1 MPYTAVIVESPAKC
15 SKIEKFLGPGY
26 KCMASFGHLRTIDH
40 LNCIDVGNNF
50 NPTFNNITSK
60 SRQISTLRSFIG
72 EAQDVL
78 LAADDDREGEAI
90 AWHICQL
97 YNLPVATTKRII
109 FHEITENA
117 LKAAVQSPTRINMEL
132 VQAQQAR
139 QILDLIVGFKLSP
152 MLWSNISFKTEKG
165 LSAGRCQT
173 PALRL
178 VYENQKDIDASPG
191 RKVYNTTGYFTSMN
205 LDFSLDFNHDGE
217 KPMEEFLC
225 DSVPFEHVYEC
236 GNVRK
241 TTKNPPSPFTT
252 SALQQSA
259 STELRLSP
267 KATMDACQK
276 LYEGGYITYMRT
288 DSKTYSIDFIK
299 TAKVS
304 IKKRYG
310 DEYIHPEVEKLAE
323 RGDDKKQ
330 SKKKK
335 SKKKEEESNAQEAH
349 EAIRPTKIDVTCVSE
364 EGAIGS
370 REAKVYALI
379 WRNTMESC
387 MAAAIYNG
395 VTAKISAPED
405 HNYKYSTEQVVFP
418 GWKVVAGY
426 EETNPVFTFL
436 QQLKPGVINYKRIT
450 SKVTMK
456 DLKSHFTE
464 AKLVQLL
471 EQHGIGRPSTF
482 ASLIDKIQE
491 RGYVK
496 KANVT
501 GKKVKCIDFDLV
513 EDVLEEKADE
523 REFGGEKG
531 KLVIQQL
538 GVVVMDFLLQHYDDM
553 FTYDYTKSMEDTLDL
568 IAKGDSVWHDL
579 CRSCLEQIDTLS
591 GGLKTGNKEQIQIDA
606 NHTYMI
612 AKYGPVIKCVN
623 GSKTTFKKVR
633 EDIDLDKLRRGE
645 YELSD
650 IIVTRAAS
658 NSGRML
664 GKHVGKDVE
673 LKKGRFGLYA
683 IWGGANINI
692 KLDVKDYETIEL
704 KDVTAFLVKPVLLEI
719 SKAAS
724 IRNGKHGPY
733 IYYKTDKMKKPK
745 FLALD
750 KDIKPTC
757 TIAEAKAWL
766 NEKHDISL

>member
-26 KCMASFGHLRTIDH
+26 RCMASFGHLRTLDH
-40 LNCIDVGNNF
+40 LNCIDIANDF
-50 NPTFNNITSK
+50 KPTFTNITSK
-60 SRQISTLRSFIG
+60 SRQITTLRSFIA

-132 VQAQQAR
+132 VHAQQAR

-191 RKVYNTTGYFTSMN
+191 RKVYNTTGYFTSKN
-205 LDFSLDFNHDGE
+205 LDFTLDFNHDEEG
-217 KPMEEFLC
+217 KMEEFLC
-225 DSVPFEHVYEC
+225 ESVNHEHIYEC
-236 GNVRK
+236 GPVRK

-259 STELRLSP
+259 STELRISP

-299 TAKVS
+299 TAKSS
-304 IKKRYG
+304 ITKKYG
-310 DEYIHPEVEKLAE
+310 ADYVHPEIEKLAE
-323 RGDDKKQ
+323 RGDDKKA

-335 SKKKEEESNAQEAH
+335 TKKEEESNAQEAH
-349 EAIRPTKIDVTCVSE
+349 EAIRPTKIEVSSITAD
-364 EGAIGS
+364 GAIGA
-370 REAKVYALI
+370 REIKVYALI

-387 MAAAIYNG
+387 MAAATYNG

-426 EETNPVFTFL
+426 EETNPAFAFL
-436 QQLKPGVINYKRIT
+436 QQLKPGVINYKKVI

-496 KANVT
+496 KTNVA
-501 GKKVKCIDFDLV
+501 GKKVKCVDFELV

-531 KLVIQQL
+531 KLVVQQL
-538 GVVVMDFLLQHYDDM
+538 GVVVIEFLLKHYDEM

-568 IAKGDSVWHDL
+568 IAKGGSVWHAL

-591 GGLKTGNKEQIQIDA
+591 GGLQTGNKEHVVIDA

-623 GSKTTFKKVR
+623 GTKTTFKKVR
-633 EDIDLDKLRRGE
+633 EDVDLDRLREGG
-645 YELSD
+645 YTVDELV
-650 IIVTRAAS
+650 VTKAAS
-658 NSGRML
+658 NSGRVL
-664 GKHVGKDVE
+664 GKHGGKEVE

-683 IWGGANINI
+683 VWGGSNINI
-692 KLDVKDYETIEL
+692 KLDVKDYETLEL
-704 KDVTAFLVKPVLLEI
+704 EDITGFLVKPIILEI
-719 SKAAS
+719 SKHAS

-733 IYYKTDKMKKPK
+733 VYYKTDKMTKPK
-745 FLALD
+745 FITLD
-750 KDIKPTC
+750 SDIKPNC
-757 TIAEAKAWL
+757 SVEEAKSWL
-766 NEKHDISL
+766 SKKHDITV

>member
-26 KCMASFGHLRTIDH
+26 KCMASFGHLMTIDN
-40 LNCIDVGNNF
+40 LNCIDIENNF
-50 NPTFNNITSK
+50 KPTFKNIAGK
-60 SRQISTLRSFIG
+60 SRQINTLRSFIA

-97 YNLPVATTKRII
+97 YKLPIATTKRII

-132 VQAQQAR
+132 VHAQQAR

-191 RKVYNTTGYFTSMN
+191 RKVYNTTGYFTSNN
-205 LDFSLDFNHDGE
+205 LDFSLDFNHDCE
-217 KPMEEFLC
+217 NKMEEFLC
-225 DSVPFEHVYEC
+225 ESVSFHHVYEC
-236 GNVRK
+236 GSIRK
-241 TTKNPPSPFTT
+241 STKTPPSPFTT

-267 KATMDACQK
+267 KATMEACQK

-288 DSKTYSIDFIK
+288 DSKTYSIEFIK
-299 TAKVS
+299 TAKTN
-304 IKKRYG
+304 ITKNYG
-310 DEYIHPEVEKLAE
+310 TDYVHPDIDKLSE
-323 RGDDKKQ
+323 RGDDKKT

-335 SKKKEEESNAQEAH
+335 TKKKDEESNAQEAH
-349 EAIRPTKIDVTCVSE
+349 EAIRPTKIDVTAVAA

-370 REAKVYALI
+370 REVKVYALI

-387 MAAAIYNG
+387 MAAARYNG

-405 HNYKYSTEQVVFP
+405 YNYKYSTEQVVFP

-426 EETNPVFTFL
+426 EETNPTFTFL
-436 QQLKPGVINYKRIT
+436 QHLKPGVINYKKII

-501 GKKVKCIDFDLV
+501 GKKVKCIDFELV
-513 EDVLEEKADE
+513 QDVLEEKADE

-531 KLVIQQL
+531 KLVIQQV
-538 GVVVMDFLLQHYDDM
+538 GVVVMDFLLKYYNEM

-568 IAKGDSVWHDL
+568 IAKGDCVWHEL
-579 CRSCLEQIDTLS
+579 CRRCLTQIESLS
-591 GGLKTGNKEQIQIDA
+591 SGLQTGNKEQIKIDD

-623 GSKTTFKKVR
+623 GTKTTFKKVR
-633 EDIDLDKLRRGE
+633 DDIDLDRLRNGG
-645 YELSD
+645 YTIHD
-650 IIVTRAAS
+650 IVVTKAAS
-658 NSGRML
+658 NSGRVL
-664 GKHVGKDVE
+664 GKHGGKEVE
-673 LKKGRFGLYA
+673 LNKGRFGLYA
-683 IWGGANINI
+683 VWGGSNINI
-692 KLDVKDYETIEL
+692 KLDVKDYETVEL
-704 KDVTAFLVKPVLLEI
+704 KDVAEFLLKPILLEI
-719 SKAAS
+719 SKDAS
-724 IRNGKHGPY
+724 IRNGKHGAY
-733 IYYKTDKMKKPK
+733 VYYKTDKMKKPR
-745 FLALD
+745 FLSLD
-750 KDIKPTC
+750 KDLAPTC
-757 TIAEAKAWL
+757 SVSEAKTWL
-766 NEKHDISL
+766 SEKHDIIV